1 MEVGTTTVA
10 EDMKASLHSTLRR
23 ERTTN
28 LSKLE
33 GLSEY
38 DLRRPL
44 TPTGTNLLGVLKHLA
59 GIEYGYLGE
68 TFGRTIPGP
77 IPGDDDDLWNN
88 GDMWARA
95 DESSEHLID
104 WYKKACGHADETVR
118 LHDLG
123 VPGEVPHW
131 PGGKRATTLGA
142 ALTIVIGE
150 ESRHG
155 GHIDV
160 VRELIDGRADTY
172 RDDFGDATKWR
183 EYVAK
188 VQAAADVF
196 VEKS

>member
-1 MEVGTTTVA
+1 
-10 EDMKASLHSTLRR
+10 MKANLHSALRKAR
-23 ERTTN
+23 ETN

-44 TPTGTNLLGVLKHLA
+44 TPTGTNLLGVVKHL
-59 GIEYGYLGE
+59 GGMEYGYLGA
-68 TFGRTIPGP
+68 TFGRTMSEP
-77 IPGDDDDLWNN
+77 IPGDDDIWNN
-88 GDMWARA
+88 GDMWARP
-95 DESSEHLID
+95 DESSGFLIG
-104 WYKKACGHADETVR
+104 WYQRACEHADETVR
-118 LHDLG
+118 LHDLSAPG
-123 VPGEVPHW
+123 VVPHW
-131 PGGKRATTLGA
+131 PEGKNATTLGA

-155 GHIDV
+155 GHMDV

-172 RDDFGDATKWR
+172 HDDFGDAAKWR

-196 VEKS
+196 AEKS